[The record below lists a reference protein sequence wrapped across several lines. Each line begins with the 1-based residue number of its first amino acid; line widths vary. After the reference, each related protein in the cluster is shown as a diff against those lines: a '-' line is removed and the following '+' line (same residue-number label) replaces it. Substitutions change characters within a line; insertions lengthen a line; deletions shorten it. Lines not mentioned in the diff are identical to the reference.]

1 MIKYNQEVILWKI
14 KSLWNYGANGGKSKN
29 RKMVLIKKG
38 FDIMIVVTS
47 WVDGFGNDT
56 VVLGIF
62 ENIEKAKE
70 KMQDFKDNDIRYQEI
85 PLNEITYDIDYYEGL
100 PLYK

>member
-1 MIKYNQEVILWKI
+1 
-14 KSLWNYGANGGKSKN
+14 
-29 RKMVLIKKG
+29 MVLIKKG
-38 FDIMIVVTS
+38 FDIMIVVMG

-70 KMQDFKDNDIRYQEI
+70 KMQDFKDNNIRYQEI
-85 PLNEITYDIDYYEGL
+85 LLNEITYDIDYYEGL

>member
-1 MIKYNQEVILWKI
+1 MIAVM
-14 KSLWNYGANGGKSKN
+14 G
-29 RKMVLIKKG
+29 
-38 FDIMIVVTS
+38 

-85 PLNEITYDIDYYEGL
+85 LLNEITYDIDYYEGL